1 MTVFTT
7 TTVCDAPECES
18 RINVRLKTPDGAGEL
33 MFCGYHYRRFLP
45 DLKAWRVTFAPP
57 DLG

>member
-1 MTVFTT
+1 MFTT